1 MILVV
6 LKVIGIILLV
16 ILALIIFILSLVL
29 FVPIRYRF
37 SGEYFEKPD
46 AEAVVKYAPVALNA
60 KVQYRQDKLEY
71 TVRLFGGVIMT
82 NTGAKLSWLGRKLG
96 LATSD
101 EEAYDDTSFDDLP
114 ATVTNTESVNT
125 YTQTDEKSDT
135 NQSADIK
142 TDSYDTAEQIKQEKK
157 KSIFEI
163 IKETFNA
170 FIEKIKEI
178 KDKLA
183 KLNKKKEDLL
193 RVYHSKRFEVAK
205 KDVIKYIK
213 QLLKA
218 IKPKHLEGRI
228 HFGMDDPALTGEILG
243 GASLFLPLYDEFLDI
258 NPDFEKQC
266 FDGIL
271 KGDGKI
277 RLCSIVKIGLKVLFN
292 KNLIKV
298 TKKVQ
303 TIIEA

>member
-1 MILVV
+1 MILTV

-16 ILALIIFILSLVL
+16 ILALIIFILSLLL

-46 AEAVVKYAPVALNA
+46 AEAVVRYAPVAL
-60 KVQYRQDKLEY
+60 KVFVQYRQDKLEY
-71 TVRLFGGVIMT
+71 TVRLLGGVIMT

-96 LATSD
+96 LNDSEEENYSESVSEELPTIVNDDDSVDTYVQTDKTEDTSD
-101 EEAYDDTSFDDLP
+101 ELNTKNDLLDD
-114 ATVTNTESVNT
+114 AGQV
-125 YTQTDEKSDT
+125 K
-135 NQSADIK
+135 A
-142 TDSYDTAEQIKQEKK
+142 EKK
-157 KSIFEI
+157 KSLF
-163 IKETFNA
+163 
-170 FIEKIKEI
+170 EKIKEKFDGIVEKLKEI
-178 KDKLA
+178 KSKLA
-183 KLNKKKEDLL
+183 KINKKREELL
-193 RVYHSKRFEVAK
+193 RVYNSKRFEVAK
-205 KDVIKYIK
+205 KDTIRYIK
-213 QLLKA
+213 ELLKS
-218 IKPKHLEGRI
+218 IKPNHLEGRI

-243 GASLFLPLYDEFLDI
+243 GASLLLPLYDEFLDI

-271 KGDGKI
+271 KGSGKI
-277 RLCSIVKIGLKVLFN
+277 RLGSIVKIGLKVFFN

>member
-1 MILVV
+1 MILTV

-16 ILALIIFILSLVL
+16 ILALIIFILSLLL

-46 AEAVVKYAPVALNA
+46 AEAVVRYAPVAL
-60 KVQYRQDKLEY
+60 KVFVQYRQDKLEY
-71 TVRLFGGVIMT
+71 TVRLLGGVIMT

-96 LATSD
+96 LGTSD

-114 ATVTNTESVNT
+114 ATVKNTESVNT
-125 YTQTDEKSDT
+125 YTQTDEKMDT
-135 NQSADIK
+135 NESVDIK
-142 TDSYDTAEQIKQEKK
+142 TDTYDTAEQIKQEKK
-157 KSIFEI
+157 KSIFTI
-163 IKETFNA
+163 IKEKFNA

-183 KLNKKKEDLL
+183 KLNKKKEELL

-213 QLLKA
+213 ELLKA

-271 KGDGKI
+271 KGNGKI